1 MEVFYLRFYGVLR
14 PRKWFTEV
22 TGIRCRDEILHPIVK
37 LFAGAIA
44 TELDDSARQ
53 HMANIVNQYDEANTI
68 AKIERTLRSPDHN
81 PIDHF

>member
-1 MEVFYLRFYGVLR
+1 M
-14 PRKWFTEV
+14 
-22 TGIRCRDEILHPIVK
+22 K

-44 TELDDSARQ
+44 TESDDSARQ

-81 PIDHF
+81 PIDHFWDVQQRQIQQMDHAPSNTKDPEVVS